1 MALEIKVL
9 VWDRRNNVAEL
20 NRFKDIIYRLSV
32 PDLPI
37 GTIGLSQGTHNLEG
51 LRTRCI
57 IFLALLLNF
66 RTYAV
71 IA

>member
-9 VWDRRNNVAEL
+9 VWDRRNHLAKI

-37 GTIGLSQGTHNLEG
+37 GSIG
-51 LRTRCI
+51 
-57 IFLALLLNF
+57 
-66 RTYAV
+66 
-71 IA
+71 